1 MLYQLS
7 YVRAQVILPGDAGN
21 LPYRHTSR
29 TKRRAARPDRRK
41 SMQRFVDY
49 RDETGQ
55 TMSEY
60 AIVLAVITP
69 TIVAALALLSESF
82 QNRLATVA
90 AYLS

>member
-1 MLYQLS
+1 
-7 YVRAQVILPGDAGN
+7 
-21 LPYRHTSR
+21 
-29 TKRRAARPDRRK
+29 
-41 SMQRFVDY
+41 MQRFVDY

-60 AIVLAVITP
+60 AIVLAVVTP

-82 QNRLATVA
+82 QARLAIVA

>member
-1 MLYQLS
+1 
-7 YVRAQVILPGDAGN
+7 
-21 LPYRHTSR
+21 
-29 TKRRAARPDRRK
+29 
-41 SMQRFVDY
+41 MQRFVDY

-69 TIVAALALLSESF
+69 TIVAALVLLSESF

-90 AYLS
+90 GYLS